1 MADIN
6 VSTQFVRL
14 YFNLYYC
21 LVTALKIFPPKLQT
35 HLEPYTK
42 LYQIAY
48 KWQRAEKKYMDGDFN
63 LDGEEIDTETEEYFK
78 ELYKLQ
84 KLFKN
89 RIKAQKQQEAEAK
102 HVPLS
107 VLYDEDN
114 LENVP
119 PPLKICNTAL
129 DSLTEFR
136 VKSNKQFWYFKV

>member
-1 MADIN
+1 
-6 VSTQFVRL
+6 
-14 YFNLYYC
+14 
-21 LVTALKIFPPKLQT
+21 
-35 HLEPYTK
+35 
-42 LYQIAY
+42 
-48 KWQRAEKKYMDGDFN
+48 MDGDFN
-63 LDGEEIDTETEEYFK
+63 LEGEEIDTETEEYFK

-89 RIKAQKQQEAEAK
+89 RIKAQKQQEAEEK

-136 VKSNKQFWYFKV
+136 VNIT